1 MPKLAVPQQEA
12 VQVALGYGYLPYPH
26 FELLPLG
33 YEITAAAINEIQDLL
48 SKLEAIDEKLD
59 AATLD
64 SMAVNVDKLTLSYP
78 QHIRHL
84 KSEGSRHLNRIAN
97 LIGLAIAYN
106 KYTGTG
112 KSSTQSVVSYW

>member
-1 MPKLAVPQQEA
+1 MPALSIPQREA
-12 VQVALGYGYLPYPH
+12 VQVALGYGNLPYPH
-26 FELLPLG
+26 YELLPLG
-33 YEITAAAINEIQDLL
+33 YEITAAAVNEIQDLL
-48 SKLEAIDEKLD
+48 SKMEALDEKLE

-84 KSEGSRHLNRIAN
+84 KGEGSRHLNRIAN
-97 LIGLAIAYN
+97 LIGMAIAYN

-112 KSSTQSVVSYW
+112 SSSTQSVVSYW